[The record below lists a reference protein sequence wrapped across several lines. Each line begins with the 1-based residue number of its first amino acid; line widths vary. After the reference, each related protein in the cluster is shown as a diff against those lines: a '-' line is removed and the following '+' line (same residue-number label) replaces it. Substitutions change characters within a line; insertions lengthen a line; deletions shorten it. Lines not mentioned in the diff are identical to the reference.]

1 MLVVDSFQWLLDR
14 FEGRFAE
21 LYPRT
26 PQSPLKKKMIY
37 KMRQEERETRRVAE
51 IMFRGVEP
59 LENVN
64 LDDST
69 CIESVSVVER
79 TDLMH
84 VESSR
89 GSHFKEGL
97 RFSAVSLAAR

>member
-1 MLVVDSFQWLLDR
+1 M
-14 FEGRFAE
+14 
-21 LYPRT
+21 
-26 PQSPLKKKMIY
+26 
-37 KMRQEERETRRVAE
+37 
-51 IMFRGVEP
+51 
-59 LENVN
+59 N

-97 RFSAVSLAAR
+97 RFSAVSVAAR